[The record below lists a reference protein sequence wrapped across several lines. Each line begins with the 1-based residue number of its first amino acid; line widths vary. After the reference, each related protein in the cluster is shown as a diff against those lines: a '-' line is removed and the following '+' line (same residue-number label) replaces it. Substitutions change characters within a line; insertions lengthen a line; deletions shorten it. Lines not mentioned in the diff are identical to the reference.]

1 MKQQIEKKL
10 SILFTNLSEQI
21 QNKSRFRK
29 NTMNLFMANKQLG
42 FGVNLEELKRMT
54 PQEAYLFMQQV
65 AEALRKFEY
74 NH

>member
-1 MKQQIEKKL
+1 
-10 SILFTNLSEQI
+10 
-21 QNKSRFRK
+21 
-29 NTMNLFMANKQLG
+29 MNLFMANKQLG